1 MNLLTP
7 ARWLRLGNRV
17 SCGDSLP
24 YQDAPKKIVQ
34 IWPVW
39 FNNESGTVVIYFDN
53 LISRTKLAD
62 FKLAFL
68 RGIVFQ
74 VLLWPVLCLF
84 MVILLWYW
92 TNTTIDTEKHTLEA
106 HALADASVICKDYT
120 QYLSHVIEEA
130 NQITLQMKYA
140 WETTHR
146 HINLREMSDSGI
158 FRGAH
163 IVNAIIVNRNG
174 YPTISSVP
182 TQHNVSLADRD
193 FFVFHK
199 GDDSNVLLIGK
210 TLVGRLSGK
219 TIITF
224 SRRLNAPNGDFD
236 GIAVVSFSSSY
247 LTSFYAGSFPG
258 KTGLLA
264 VVGLDGTLRSIK
276 IGNEPD
282 LTSSLRYVP
291 LFGEPEGAVLLN
303 EQAWFGDKLARFVAW
318 KTMEDYPIVAMVGIS
333 EQEYFASHQETWA
346 AYKRLA
352 LLGSIILF
360 MFSLVAVWMSARIA
374 WRKYQEEE
382 MRKAY
387 RVATDNGNEG
397 YYLYEALRNKNGTI
411 VDFVLVDCN
420 ARGAEFFGIPQTQ
433 LVQTKLSN
441 LYQGDYFNEWMN
453 IFRSG
458 MQSGFYEDEVKAPQ
472 ESNSKIEWLKR
483 RLIRSGNG
491 LTLTV
496 QDITEHKR
504 QESEIRENE
513 QRLLDILNVSPIGV
527 RIATRQGREVV
538 FYNQAYAD
546 LIRNLD
552 AIGDDPKRYYVRSE
566 EYEEVIAILAQG
578 KSVINRLIE
587 LRMPHGSTVW
597 TLASYMPI
605 RYKDEEAMLGWFYD
619 VTDRKRAEEEL
630 IRYRQHL
637 EELVETRT
645 EQLNTARIVAE
656 SASRA
661 KSEFLS
667 SMSHELRTPLN
678 AILGYAQLFNMNP
691 DLSADIKE
699 QARDIEDAGRH
710 LLALINDMIDL
721 SRIEAGKMELSM
733 EPVSVRAVTTDSLA
747 MIASMVSKHGI
758 ELVDVDGAER
768 ENMVVYA
775 DNIRLRQV
783 LINLLSNA
791 IKYNRPHGSVR
802 LACQAMDG
810 RVRISVADTGLGIPA
825 DKQSRIFNAFDRLGR
840 ETGAVEG
847 TGIGLVITKR
857 IVEAMGGSIGFE
869 STEGQ
874 GSTFW
879 VELNRAN

>member
-1 MNLLTP
+1 MAENPST
-7 ARWLRLGNRV
+7 G
-17 SCGDSLP
+17 
-24 YQDAPKKIVQ
+24 
-34 IWPVW
+34 IWQGEIWDRRKNGEIYPVW
-39 FNNESGTVVIYFDN
+39 LSISTV
-53 LISRTKLAD
+53 R
-62 FKLAFL
+62 
-68 RGIVFQ
+68 
-74 VLLWPVLCLF
+74 
-84 MVILLWYW
+84 
-92 TNTTIDTEKHTLEA
+92 
-106 HALADASVICKDYT
+106 
-120 QYLSHVIEEA
+120 
-130 NQITLQMKYA
+130 
-140 WETTHR
+140 
-146 HINLREMSDSGI
+146 
-158 FRGAH
+158 
-163 IVNAIIVNRNG
+163 
-174 YPTISSVP
+174 
-182 TQHNVSLADRD
+182 QHD
-193 FFVFHK
+193 
-199 GDDSNVLLIGK
+199 G
-210 TLVGRLSGK
+210 
-219 TIITF
+219 IITH
-224 SRRLNAPNGDFD
+224 
-236 GIAVVSFSSSY
+236 Y
-247 LTSFYAGSFPG
+247 
-258 KTGLLA
+258 
-264 VVGLDGTLRSIK
+264 VG
-276 IGNEPD
+276 
-282 LTSSLRYVP
+282 
-291 LFGEPEGAVLLN
+291 
-303 EQAWFGDKLARFVAW
+303 
-318 KTMEDYPIVAMVGIS
+318 
-333 EQEYFASHQETWA
+333 
-346 AYKRLA
+346 A
-352 LLGSIILF
+352 LI
-360 MFSLVAVWMSARIA
+360 
-374 WRKYQEEE
+374 
-382 MRKAY
+382 
-387 RVATDNGNEG
+387 
-397 YYLYEALRNKNGTI
+397 
-411 VDFVLVDCN
+411 
-420 ARGAEFFGIPQTQ
+420 
-433 LVQTKLSN
+433 
-441 LYQGDYFNEWMN
+441 
-453 IFRSG
+453 
-458 MQSGFYEDEVKAPQ
+458 
-472 ESNSKIEWLKR
+472 
-483 RLIRSGNG
+483 
-491 LTLTV
+491 
-496 QDITEHKR
+496 DITERKL
-504 QESEIRENE
+504 QESQIRENE